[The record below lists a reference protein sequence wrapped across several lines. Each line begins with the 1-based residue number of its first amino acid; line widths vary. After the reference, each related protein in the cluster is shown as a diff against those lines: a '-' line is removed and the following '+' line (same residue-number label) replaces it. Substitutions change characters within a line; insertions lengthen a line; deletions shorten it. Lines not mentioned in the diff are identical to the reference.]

1 MAVIEHADP
10 NVSMAR
16 VNVGSQLQTMSDAA
30 VLDLFNAMMDAQED
44 LAAEFDSTAVEIPP
58 GKPQVRF
65 VEDSAQWVPRGRVLR
80 CHIED
85 DENGETVIYIDDRAF
100 DLTEFGGL
108 LRFFGELSRPLD
120 SQTTRGEDMTT
131 SDLPEVS
138 ESPQEAAHSS
148 LDQVCSECG
157 APIRQNLASSTAE
170 RHDPEVRQPENNV
183 SPAQRRRMTQGHRI
197 TGEIQYSSYQEREDI
212 YRAAY
217 QACGWDP
224 VI

>member
-1 MAVIEHADP
+1 MVLCAGEGGG
-10 NVSMAR
+10 VSAIDR
-16 VNVGSQLQTMSDAA
+16 CSPRSGGDHRRTVSQFAANSELRQGSGGGTSGSHGCASEASSRTFSASLH
-30 VLDLFNAMMDAQED
+30 ED
-44 LAAEFDSTAVEIPP
+44 
-58 GKPQVRF
+58 KPLRLSRSVT
-65 VEDSAQWVPRGRVLR
+65 DNLLRGRFER
-80 CHIED
+80 
-85 DENGETVIYIDDRAF
+85 
-100 DLTEFGGL
+100 
-108 LRFFGELSRPLD
+108 ELSRPLD

>member
-10 NVSMAR
+10 NVSVAR

-30 VLDLFNAMMDAQED
+30 GAHAEARRREVLDLFNAMMDAQEK

-108 LRFFGELSRPLD
+108 LRFFAGWGMRI
-120 SQTTRGEDMTT
+120 TFV
-131 SDLPEVS
+131 PE
-138 ESPQEAAHSS
+138 
-148 LDQVCSECG
+148 DQVTEQ
-157 APIRQNLASSTAE
+157 PKIE
-170 RHDPEVRQPENNV
+170 VHEPEDEE
-183 SPAQRRRMTQGHRI
+183 G
-197 TGEIQYSSYQEREDI
+197 
-212 YRAAY
+212 
-217 QACGWDP
+217 
-224 VI
+224 